1 MVIINYLQI
10 FSTRAKLA
18 SHFRRVTAMQPRKAR
33 VRVIATS
40 IVLGLPWLLTQPT
53 FADTAG
59 VSNVDSFIKS
69 VITVMAG
76 LSGLVAAGFLVVGGF
91 SYITSSGNPEHLDR
105 AKRTITFSLLGLAV
119 TIGAFVI
126 SNIVTT
132 LATNAFGS

>member
-1 MVIINYLQI
+1 MHVRRTRVKVISS
-10 FSTRAKLA
+10 F
-18 SHFRRVTAMQPRKAR
+18 
-33 VRVIATS
+33 IAA
-40 IVLGLPWLLTQPT
+40 GLPWLLIQPA

-59 VSNVDSFIKS
+59 VSNVESFIKS

-76 LSGLVAAGFLVVGGF
+76 LAGLVAAGFLVVGGF

-126 SNIVTT
+126 SNIVTS